1 LVTSF
6 LHVDG
11 AVRSFTTNTLATQGV
26 FTNVI
31 DYSLSNQS
39 FCPRYPPSEVMTI
52 LQSLSFI
59 LAATADAENQRKQ
72 QNVWS
77 IRAQAKVA
85 IASSGIIG
93 K

>member
-1 LVTSF
+1 MRHRLF
-6 LHVDG
+6 
-11 AVRSFTTNTLATQGV
+11 
-26 FTNVI
+26 
-31 DYSLSNQS
+31 LSNQS
-39 FCPRYPPSEVMTI
+39 FCFRDIHRLMMTI

-59 LAATADAENQRKQ
+59 LVATDAENPAKTTECM
-72 QNVWS
+72 S